1 MRRPRNKGSEG
12 RDGRQSLVSLDDAP
26 SSGDDHGILPEA
38 SETFPW
44 LCQKSQP
51 SREHLRVLGPRSEM
65 DAITDFVQDAFF
77 HMRKPSE
84 RGGSNYCLKGGTVL
98 RRLCLYAISSVKALV
113 RAEKGLVWI
122 RTGTHASLRYKE
134 HFSIILLSHQ
144 CTVGLFMWLSWFK

>member
-1 MRRPRNKGSEG
+1 MDVNPSCRLMTRHHQETITASFRRHPRHFHGYVRRANRVGNI
-12 RDGRQSLVSLDDAP
+12 
-26 SSGDDHGILPEA
+26 SGL
-38 SETFPW
+38 
-44 LCQKSQP
+44 
-51 SREHLRVLGPRSEM
+51 LGPRSEM